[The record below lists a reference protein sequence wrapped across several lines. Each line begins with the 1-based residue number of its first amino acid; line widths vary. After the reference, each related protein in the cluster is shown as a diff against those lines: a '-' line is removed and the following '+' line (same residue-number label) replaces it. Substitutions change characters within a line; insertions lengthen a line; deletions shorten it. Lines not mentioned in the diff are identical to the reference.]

1 MELNKKGDEV
11 YAYMFNVSIWGET
24 ILEMT
29 NFYFI

>member
-11 YAYMFNVSIWGET
+11 YMFNVSIWGEA